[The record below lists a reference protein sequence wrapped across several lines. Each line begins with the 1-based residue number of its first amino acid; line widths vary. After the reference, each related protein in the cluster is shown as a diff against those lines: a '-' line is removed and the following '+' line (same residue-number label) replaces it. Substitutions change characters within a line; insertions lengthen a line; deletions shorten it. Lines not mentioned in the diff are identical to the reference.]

1 MAMTPEKL
9 EYQRRWRKENPELY
23 KEQKVRTRELRNL
36 RINSDPDY
44 FLEYMYQGL
53 QRGARSRGYAF
64 NLSKRQL
71 KKLLTENTK
80 CALSGRELVFKQYD
94 PNKASID
101 RIDNCYGYS
110 NKNVQVVSAQI
121 NRHRLDLSVND
132 FVQMC
137 CEVAQYH
144 GWQPPIDKS
153 QES

>member
-1 MAMTPEKL
+1 MTPEKL

-23 KEQKVRTRELRNL
+23 REQQQRTRENRNIK
-36 RINSDPDY
+36 INSDPEY
-44 FLEYMYQGL
+44 FFDYMYRGL
-53 QRGARSRGYAF
+53 REGAERRGYAF

-80 CALSGRELVFKQYD
+80 CALSGRDLVFKQYD

-101 RIDNCYGYS
+101 RIDNWYGYS
-110 NKNVQVVSAQI
+110 MKNVQVVSAQI
-121 NRHRLDLSVND
+121 NRHRLDLTVDD

-137 CEVAQYH
+137 CEVAQHH

-153 QES
+153 QKS